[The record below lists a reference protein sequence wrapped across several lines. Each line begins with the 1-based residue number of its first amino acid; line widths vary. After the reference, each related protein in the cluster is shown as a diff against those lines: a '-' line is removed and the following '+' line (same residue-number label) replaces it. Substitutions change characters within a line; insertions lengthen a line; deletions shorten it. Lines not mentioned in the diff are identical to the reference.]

1 VCGKEHILSCN
12 CPIHACMQTGLIT
25 KLGIDA
31 TRPLARPSE
40 KFEQAK
46 RPVNEKIAT
55 IIEEMRKSL

>member
-1 VCGKEHILSCN
+1 
-12 CPIHACMQTGLIT
+12 MQTGLIP

-31 TRPLARPSE
+31 TRPLERPSE

-46 RPVNEKIAT
+46 RPVNKKIAT